1 MAASRLNNL
10 FMATL
15 LGAAAC
21 QAAGADPIPQNV
33 SVKAQSYEMD
43 LRSGKTIM
51 RDVTISQDDVS
62 ITADS
67 ATGTGQKFD
76 DSRWEFAG
84 NVRIQAEQRGSMH
97 SDHAVVE
104 FRNNRIARATIKGSP
119 AEFEQ
124 KSRGSAETAR
134 GRAGEII
141 YEVGAGTVRFAND
154 AWLSNGQNE
163 ISGPLLVYNI
173 RLEKVQASTQ
183 AGGDQRVQI
192 TIVPKAGAEGEREP
206 RLPPAPP
213 PAPEPPKDPGQTAR

>member
-1 MAASRLNNL
+1 
-10 FMATL
+10 MATL
-15 LGAAAC
+15 LGDAPCHAAA
-21 QAAGADPIPQNV
+21 ADLVAQNV

-51 RDVTISQDDVS
+51 RNVTISQDDVS
-62 ITADS
+62 ITADT

-124 KSRGSAETAR
+124 KRSGSAETAR
-134 GRAGEII
+134 GRAGEIV
-141 YEVGAGTVRFAND
+141 YEIGAGTVRFAND

-163 ISGPLLVYNI
+163 ISGPLLIYDI
-173 RLEKVQASTQ
+173 RLEKVQASTR

-192 TIVPKAGAEGEREP
+192 TIVPKAEGGQRS
-206 RLPPAPP
+206 PPAPNST
-213 PAPEPPKDPGQTAR
+213 PAPTPAPVQPNDPSGHTAP

>member
-1 MAASRLNNL
+1 
-10 FMATL
+10 MATL
-15 LGAAAC
+15 LVAAAGS
-21 QAAGADPIPQNV
+21 AVADPIPQNV
-33 SVKAQSYEMD
+33 TVQAQNYEMD

-51 RDVTISQDDVS
+51 RNVTVSQDDVS

-84 NVRIQAEQRGSMH
+84 NVRIRAEQRGSMH
-97 SDHAVVE
+97 SDHAIVE

-124 KSRGSAETAR
+124 KSTGSAETAR
-134 GRAGEII
+134 GRAGEIV
-141 YEVGAGTVRFAND
+141 YEIGAGTVRFAND

-163 ISGPLLVYNI
+163 ISGPLLVYDI

-192 TIVPKAGAEGEREP
+192 TIVPKTEGEP
-206 RLPPAPP
+206 RSPPAPA
-213 PAPEPPKDPGQTAR
+213 PAPTPRPPNDPGPTAR